1 MADVPWRSCCRR
13 RSCAYSSQVCGGRL
27 VFHCVCLMRR
37 PEDFILA
44 PAVKEA
50 AAPWVPLSLGPPDG
64 RRSDRLL
71 RPLLRHPLLCCLGPF
86 RAALI
91 VSPAQRPTK
100 RYCIDEKGR
109 EGSGRGGLG
118 EQGFVLPAEA
128 AADAGRPESGRPGI
142 IAKSLTRARFSLLS
156 WPSLDAFL
164 PACPGTHLS
173 MHLGCLRLRTCF
185 RRPECRLSNK
195 AHPLRRPFTR
205 GCLPRPCQS

>member
-1 MADVPWRSCCRR
+1 MKARLGDRTRTRGRPSSGRRKQRTPSSWRVSPRHVADVPWRSCCRR

-27 VFHCVCLMRR
+27 VVHCVCLMRR

-44 PAVKEA
+44 PAAEEA
-50 AAPWVPLSLGPPDG
+50 AAPRVPLSGVPPDA

-100 RYCIDEKGR
+100 RYCIDGR
-109 EGSGRGGLG
+109 GESGEGSGGLG
-118 EQGFVLPAEA
+118 EQGFVLAAVA

-156 WPSLDAFL
+156 CPSLDAFL
-164 PACPGTHLS
+164 PAYLRAHLRS
-173 MHLGCLRLRTCF
+173 VHLGC
-185 RRPECRLSNK
+185 
-195 AHPLRRPFTR
+195 
-205 GCLPRPCQS
+205 